1 MIRVLQEFDLTVV
14 MQIWLTTNIRAHDFI
29 PKEYWTDNYK
39 TVKNILPQAEVYV
52 YEDNHT
58 KQINGFIGLTNDYI
72 AGIFIKHTAQS
83 KGIGKQL
90 LDFVKERKPKLSL
103 HVYEKNMRA
112 VKFYQREQFII
123 QSENIEKITNEKELK
138 MVWNK

>member
-90 LDFVKERKPKLSL
+90 LDFVKVRKPKLSL

-123 QSENIEKITNEKELK
+123 QSENIEKVTNEKELK

>member
-52 YEDNHT
+52 YE
-58 KQINGFIGLTNDYI
+58 IGR
-72 AGIFIKHTAQS
+72 A
-83 KGIGKQL
+83 
-90 LDFVKERKPKLSL
+90 
-103 HVYEKNMRA
+103 HV
-112 VKFYQREQFII
+112 
-123 QSENIEKITNEKELK
+123 
-138 MVWNK
+138 

>member
-72 AGIFIKHTAQS
+72 ARIFIKHTAQS

-123 QSENIEKITNEKELK
+123 QSENIEKVTNEKELK

>member
-123 QSENIEKITNEKELK
+123 QSENIEKVTNEKELI

>member
-123 QSENIEKITNEKELK
+123 QSENIEKVTNEKELK

>member
-90 LDFVKERKPKLSL
+90 LDFVKESVSL
-103 HVYEKNMRA
+103 HKKNYPLRIKKYFSEKSS
-112 VKFYQREQFII
+112 Q
-123 QSENIEKITNEKELK
+123 
-138 MVWNK
+138 